1 LSGALCP
8 EHEAAWK
15 RIADFIHAESEAK
28 VCMQI
33 GHAGAK
39 GSTQLGWEIMDAP
52 LKEGNW
58 PLMSASDVAWSSDNQ
73 TPKAMSRE
81 DMDQVRDQFVAAA
94 EMAERAGFDM
104 IELHMAHG
112 YLLSSFI
119 TPLTNRRSDDYGGSL
134 ENRMRYPLEV
144 YRAMR
149 EVMAAAQA
157 DFRAHLGQ

>member
-8 EHEAAWK
+8 GTRGCLEAD
-15 RIADFIHAESEAK
+15 RDFIHAESEAK

-73 TPKAMSRE
+73 TPKAMTARTWTRS
-81 DMDQVRDQFVAAA
+81 VT
-94 EMAERAGFDM
+94 
-104 IELHMAHG
+104 
-112 YLLSSFI
+112 SSSPPPKWPSAPAS
-119 TPLTNRRSDDYGGSL
+119 T
-134 ENRMRYPLEV
+134 
-144 YRAMR
+144 
-149 EVMAAAQA
+149 
-157 DFRAHLGQ
+157 